1 MSLETMR
8 PNPTWD
14 AASYADTV
22 DTLAAHRDE
31 LTFIVWG
38 GDWCKD
44 CRALLPDFGAALE
57 AAEVPDD
64 RIEAIA
70 VDQDKR
76 GPRVDEYGIEYI
88 PTIVV
93 ERAPDGADG
102 DAGEELVRFVESE
115 DVPPAVWLARELEA
129 ELEAETA

>member
-14 AASYADTV
+14 AASYEDAV
-22 DTLAAHRDE
+22 DTLAAHGDE
-31 LTFIVWG
+31 LTYKIWA

-57 AAEVPDD
+57 AAEVPDE
-64 RIEAIA
+64 RIEEFSL
-70 VDQDKR
+70 DEDKQ
-76 GPRVDEYGIEYI
+76 GPGVEEYDIEYI

-93 ERAPDGADG
+93 ENDD
-102 DAGEELVRFVESE
+102 GEEITRFVEEE
-115 DVPPAVWLARELEA
+115 DVPPAVWLADEIEA
-129 ELEAETA
+129 ALETA

>member
-14 AASYADTV
+14 AASYEDAV
-22 DTLAAHRDE
+22 DTLATHRDE
-31 LTFIVWG
+31 LTYLVWA

-44 CRALLPDFGAALE
+44 CRALLPDFAAALE
-57 AAEVPDD
+57 AAEIPEE
-64 RIEAIA
+64 RIEELSL
-70 VDQDKR
+70 DTDKE
-76 GPRVDEYGIEYI
+76 GPKVNAYDIEYI

-93 ERAPDGADG
+93 ENDD
-102 DAGEELVRFVESE
+102 GEELTRFVEKE
-115 DVPPAVWLARELEA
+115 RVPPAVWLAGQLEH

>member
-14 AASYADTV
+14 AASYEEAV
-22 DTLAAHRDE
+22 DTLAAHCDE
-31 LTFIVWG
+31 LTYKIWG

-57 AAEVPDD
+57 AAEVPDE
-64 RIEAIA
+64 RIEEYAL
-70 VDQDKR
+70 DEDKQ
-76 GPRVDEYGIEYI
+76 GPGVEEYEIELI

-93 ERAPDGADG
+93 ENDE
-102 DAGEELVRFVESE
+102 GEEITRFVEEE
-115 DVPPAVWLARELEA
+115 DVPPAVWLADEI
-129 ELEAETA
+129 ETALESS

>member
-14 AASYADTV
+14 AASYEEAV
-22 DTLAAHRDE
+22 DTLAAHNDE
-31 LTFIVWG
+31 LVYKVWG

-57 AAEVPDD
+57 AAEVSDD
-64 RIEAIA
+64 RIEEFAL
-70 VDQDKR
+70 DQDKQ
-76 GPRVDEYGIEYI
+76 GPGVEEYDIELI

-93 ERAPDGADG
+93 EDD
-102 DAGEELVRFVESE
+102 DGEELTRFVEEE
-115 DVPPAVWLARELEA
+115 DVPPAVWLADEFEAALEPDA
-129 ELEAETA
+129 A

>member
-1 MSLETMR
+1 MTLETMR

-14 AASYADTV
+14 AASYRDAV

-31 LTFIVWG
+31 LTYRVWG

-57 AAEVPDD
+57 AAAVPDERIVDVSVD
-64 RIEAIA
+64 R
-70 VDQDKR
+70 DKQ
-76 GPRVDEYGIEYI
+76 GPGVDEYGIEFI

-93 ERAPDGADG
+93 EDDSGT
-102 DAGEELVRFVESE
+102 EITRFVEE
-115 DVPPAVWLARELEA
+115 EPLPPAIWLAEEIEA
-129 ELEAETA
+129 ALG

>member
-14 AASYADTV
+14 AASYEAAV
-22 DTLAAHRDE
+22 DTLAAHNDE
-31 LTFIVWG
+31 LVYKVWG

-57 AAEVPDD
+57 AAEVPED
-64 RIEAIA
+64 RIEEVG
-70 VDQDKR
+70 VDKDKE
-76 GPRVDEYGIEYI
+76 GPGVEEYGVEYI

-93 ERAPDGADG
+93 ETDD
-102 DAGEELVRFVESE
+102 GEEITRFVEEE
-115 DVPPAVWLARELEA
+115 DVPPAVWLAEEIEAALEA
-129 ELEAETA
+129 DAA

>member
-14 AASYADTV
+14 AASYEEAV
-22 DTLAAHRDE
+22 DTLAAHNDE
-31 LTFIVWG
+31 LVYKVWG

-64 RIEAIA
+64 RIEEVDI
-70 VDQDKR
+70 DQDKQ
-76 GPRVDEYGIEYI
+76 GPGVEAYDIEYI

-93 ERAPDGADG
+93 EN
-102 DAGEELVRFVESE
+102 DAGEELTRFVEE
-115 DVPPAVWLARELEA
+115 EAVPPAVWIAEQLERELA
-129 ELEAETA
+129 

>member
-14 AASYADTV
+14 AASYEDTV
-22 DTLAAHRDE
+22 DALAARED
-31 LTFIVWG
+31 LTYKVWG

-57 AAEVPDD
+57 AAGVPDE
-64 RIEAIA
+64 RIDEIA
-70 VDQDKR
+70 VDQDKQ
-76 GPRVDEYGIEYI
+76 GPGVDEYDIEYI

-93 ERAPDGADG
+93 EDES
-102 DAGEELVRFVESE
+102 GEEAVRFVEDE
-115 DVPPAVWLARELEA
+115 DVPPAVWLAQELEGQSD
-129 ELEAETA
+129 LETA

>member
-14 AASYADTV
+14 AASYEEAV
-22 DTLAAHRDE
+22 DTLAAHSDE
-31 LTFIVWG
+31 LTYKIWG

-57 AAEVPDD
+57 AAEVPDE
-64 RIEAIA
+64 RIEEFAL
-70 VDQDKR
+70 DQDKE
-76 GPRVDEYGIEYI
+76 GPGIEEYDIEYI

-93 ERAPDGADG
+93 ERTPAGADE
-102 DAGEELVRFVESE
+102 GEEITRFVEE
-115 DVPPAVWLARELEA
+115 EAVPPAVWLADEIEA
-129 ELEAETA
+129 ELS